1 MTVENTGKKFR
12 NYTFTMNNYLDK
24 KELHDA
30 LDELDCRYMKYGK
43 EVCPT
48 TQTPHLQGMVIFSS
62 PISVKS
68 ARKKLAGCH
77 VEVMISLEGSLAYC
91 EKDGD
96 FTERGDKPVSQAEKG
111 KCEEERWKS
120 IRIASEEGRFDDI
133 PESVRFKQYKAV
145 EHFHEKAKKRRKLPE
160 LPDMSQNVWY
170 WGEPNAGKSMKVRGD
185 FPDFY
190 FKTLNKWWC
199 GYEDHETVL
208 LEDLGEEH
216 AYLLTHIKH
225 WADKYPF
232 AAEVKQGGTG
242 MIRPKRIIV
251 TSNYHPTMIWFKQEQ
266 LKPILKRF
274 PNVIQ
279 MFHDPNY
286 LHVSETGS
294 SPEGGL
300 VGVGGDA
307 GPSES
312 VSVDDHCVPSIE
324 VVSSE

>member
-1 MTVENTGKKFR
+1 MAVEITGKKFR
-12 NYTFTMNNYLDK
+12 NYTFTLNNYLDK

-30 LDELDCRYMKYGK
+30 LDQLDCRYMKYGK

-48 TQTPHLQGMVIFSS
+48 TQTPHLQGMVIFSNQ
-62 PISVKS
+62 ISVKS

-145 EHFHEKAKKRRKLPE
+145 EHFHEKAKKRRKL
-160 LPDMSQNVWY
+160 SNVPKGNNIWY
-170 WGEPNAGKSMKVRGD
+170 WGPPDSGKSSRARED
-185 FPDFY
+185 FPDAY
-190 FKTLNKWWC
+190 LKNCNKWWC
-199 GYEDHETVL
+199 GFDDHKTVIIEDFDTKHECL
-208 LEDLGEEH
+208 IYH
-216 AYLLTHIKH
+216 MKI
-225 WADKYPF
+225 WADVYPF
-232 AAEVKQGGTG
+232 HGEVKKEDTGT
-242 MIRPKRIIV
+242 IRPERIIV
-251 TSNYHPTMIWFKQEQ
+251 TSNYHPAGIWSKPEDIN
-266 LKPILKRF
+266 PILKRF
-274 PNVIQ
+274 KVVEC
-279 MFHDPNY
+279 FHNPNY
-286 LHVSETGS
+286 LHVSEAGS
-294 SPEGGL
+294 SAEGGF